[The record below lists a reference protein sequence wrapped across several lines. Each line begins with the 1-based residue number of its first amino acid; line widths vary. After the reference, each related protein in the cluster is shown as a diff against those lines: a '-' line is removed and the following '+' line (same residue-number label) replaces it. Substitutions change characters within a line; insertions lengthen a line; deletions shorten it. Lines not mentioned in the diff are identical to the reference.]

1 MFSNSASII
10 TFVFLCVA
18 IFSLLYLKKKNTALL
33 KHNKLLSIMDR
44 FPGMAFRCQN
54 DTKLTLLFANQGCY
68 SLTGHEASTLTRE
81 QVSYLS
87 LIHPEDSQTL
97 QTQIQEGLKTKTN
110 LSEQYRI
117 MTVTGKTKW
126 VQTEGRW
133 VYDKQESPLFFEGM
147 TRDIS
152 QQKQSETHS
161 KVIESVGA
169 ACLRA
174 SHNENLLEEVLLSVL
189 EGLGA
194 DRAWIIQT
202 TPLEGKGYQIVEV
215 VSRSHLPE
223 SNTKALIPL
232 NPARCQQVLATEG
245 ILKCD
250 LKTAWPREDPHRSD
264 EQALMCTAI
273 KTKVGKPWIFGIH
286 YCNASHFFSEAE
298 DTLFSEISAQLTHT
312 LHILRTIKKLSK
324 SDYILTEAQRI
335 AHIGIWNL
343 DIVDNCLTWS
353 DEIYRIF
360 GLEPKQ
366 LEATYEGFLKR
377 VHPDDRTR
385 VDQAYTQSVIDK
397 IPYNIAHRLLLADG
411 TIKYVNE
418 QCETFYDDSE
428 KAVRSFGIIQDITP
442 QKKVEAKLRQSLI
455 AVNNTEDAVAIM
467 NDKHEIIEINAAYS
481 EITGYSR
488 EEVLGKKPDRLKSG
502 KHAESFYELQ
512 VHDLRDKGLWKGEVW
527 KRRKNGEL
535 FPTWS
540 IITTLRGPT
549 QKIVN
554 YVSVFSDVS
563 PLKSSQK
570 NRNFYGHHDPLT
582 KLPNQILFNDRLEH
596 ALQHGQREEKKLA
609 VILLDLDYFRKIN
622 ERLGYPVGDGVLKQ
636 VAQRIK
642 KSIRDEDTVARLEG
656 DQFVI
661 LVEKM
666 RQAQDV
672 VFLVKKLKAIFEE
685 AFMIDEHEMRLN
697 ISVGISF
704 YPEDAIESDALM
716 EAAKT
721 AMTRAKEAGRNT
733 FQFSTPSL
741 SLATFEHLSFEKAL
755 SQALREN
762 ELVLHYQAQYTLKT
776 NQVTTAE
783 ALVRWN
789 HPEFGLLLPDKFIP
803 FAEDSGFI
811 QEIEQWILETAC
823 AQMANWIKQ
832 GQDLQRIAVNVSSV
846 QFQRSDIVSLI
857 LHALKKTGLAAKY
870 LELEITETAIMKRI
884 THSTDVLDQLS
895 YQGIHITIDDFG
907 TGYSSLSHLSRLPI
921 HRLKIDRSFVQDLP
935 DKNEGIRV
943 IRAIKTL
950 AHSLQIGVI
959 AGGVETKAQHQFL
972 QSLGCDEAQGYLYH
986 RPVLGDPSASFLSF
1000 R

>member
-1 MFSNSASII
+1 MFWNPASII
-10 TFVFLCVA
+10 SLVFLCA
-18 IFSLLYLKKKNTALL
+18 ALFSLLHLKKKNTTLL
-33 KHNKLLSIMDR
+33 KQNKLLGMMDR
-44 FPGMAFRCQN
+44 FPGMVFRCQN
-54 DTKLTLLFANQGCY
+54 DAPLTLLFISQGGH
-68 SLTGHEASTLTRE
+68 SLTGHKPSTLIRK
-81 QVSYLS
+81 QVGYLS
-87 LIHPEDSQTL
+87 LIHSEDLKIL
-97 QTQIQEGLKTKTN
+97 QTQVRDALETKTA
-110 LSEQYRI
+110 LSQQHRI
-117 MTVTGKTKW
+117 MTLTGQNKW
-126 VQTEGRW
+126 VQTEGMW
-133 VYDKQESPLFFEGM
+133 VYDKQEQPLFFEGM

-152 QQKQSETHS
+152 EQKQKETRN
-161 KVIESVGA
+161 KILENIAA

-174 SHNENLLEEVLLSVL
+174 SYNEDLLEEVLRLVL

-194 DRAWIIQT
+194 DQAWLIQT
-202 TPLEGKGYQIVEV
+202 THLEGEDYQIVKV
-215 VSRSHLPE
+215 VSRAHLPT
-223 SNTKALIPL
+223 NNARAPIPL
-232 NPARCQQVLATEG
+232 NPARCQQVLASEG

-250 LKTAWPREDPHRSD
+250 LKTAWPREDPHGSG
-264 EQALMCTAI
+264 EQSIMCTAI
-273 KTKVGKPWIFGIH
+273 KTKIGKPWIFGIH
-286 YCNASHFFSEAE
+286 YCNASHLYSEDE
-298 DTLFSEISAQLTHT
+298 DSLFSEIAAQLPHT
-312 LHILRTIKKLSK
+312 LYILRTIKKLSK

-343 DIVDNCLTWS
+343 DIIDNCLTWS

-360 GLEPKQ
+360 GLQPKQ
-366 LEATYEGFLKR
+366 LEATYEGFLKLI
-377 VHPDDRTR
+377 HPDDRAR

-397 IPYNIAHRLLLADG
+397 IPYNITHRLLLADG

-418 QCETFYDDSE
+418 QCETFYDDTE
-428 KAVRSFGIIQDITP
+428 KAVRSFGIVQDITH
-442 QKKVEAKLRQSLI
+442 QKKIEAKLRQSLI
-455 AVNNTEDAVAIM
+455 AVNNTEDAVAVM

-481 EITGYSR
+481 KITGYSR
-488 EEVLGKKPDRLKSG
+488 KEVLGKKPDLLKSG
-502 KHAESFYELQ
+502 KHTESFYELQ

-570 NRNFYGHHDPLT
+570 NRNFFGHHDPLT

-622 ERLGYPVGDGVLKQ
+622 ERLGYAVGDGVLRQ
-636 VAQRIK
+636 VARRIK
-642 KSIRDEDTVARLEG
+642 KSMRDEDTVAHLEG

-685 AFMIDEHEMRLN
+685 AFIINKHEMHLN

-704 YPEDAIESDALM
+704 YPEDATDGDGLM
-716 EAAKT
+716 ETAKT
-721 AMTRAKEAGRNT
+721 AMIRAKEAGRNK

-755 SQALREN
+755 SQALKEN

-789 HPEFGLLLPDKFIP
+789 HPEFGLLFPDKFIP
-803 FAEDSGFI
+803 FAEESGLI

-832 GQDLQRIAVNVSSV
+832 GQGLKRVAVNISGV

-857 LHALKKTGLAAKY
+857 LHALKKTGLAAER

-884 THSTDVLDQLS
+884 AHSIDVLDQLS
-895 YQGIHITIDDFG
+895 RKGIHITIDDFG

-921 HRLKIDRSFVQDLP
+921 HRLKIEQSFVQDLP
-935 DKNEGIRV
+935 KKNESIRV

-972 QSLGCDEAQGYLYH
+972 QSLGCDEAQGYHYH
-986 RPVLGDPSASFLSF
+986 RPVLEDPSASFLNF